1 MQGLHMAQPIGQV
14 YAIVV
19 EAIKE
24 RIASGDLLIG
34 QRLPS
39 IQQLAQEFGVSTG
52 SVREAARVLEAQGML
67 RIAHG
72 RGMFVTADANMRRD
86 PYEHFQHV
94 GTGPFLAVFEARR
107 VLEPELA
114 VFAAERAT
122 AADIAA
128 VQDLAATMEQ
138 MAKASEPLIE
148 KDVQFHR
155 QIALAAKNPILA
167 RMMDGINDLLVE
179 GRMLTA
185 QQPESIQRAMRY
197 HTLIAG
203 AIADHNPVQARLL
216 MLAHVND
223 AIDIAIRLTT
233 RDRRQPGVRKDAL
246 TAWRGRDR
254 GEIVAEPERGEV
266 V

>member
-1 MQGLHMAQPIGQV
+1 MRALHMAQPIGQV
-14 YAIVV
+14 YTVVV

-24 RIASGDLLIG
+24 RIASGELLIG

-72 RGMFVTADANMRRD
+72 RGMFVTADASMRRD

-94 GTGPFLAVFEARR
+94 GTGPSLAVFEARR

-122 AADIAA
+122 AADVAA
-128 VQDLAATMEQ
+128 IRDLAATMEQ
-138 MAKASEPLIE
+138 TAEAGGPFIE
-148 KDVQFHR
+148 QDVQFHR
-155 QIALAAKNPILA
+155 QVALAAKNPILA
-167 RMMDGINDLLVE
+167 RMMDGINDLLIE
-179 GRMLTA
+179 GRMLTVR
-185 QQPESIQRAMRY
+185 QPESIQRAMRY

-203 AIADHNPVQARLL
+203 AIADHNPIQARLL

-233 RDRRQPGVRKDAL
+233 QDRRQPGGREDAL

-254 GEIVAEPERGEV
+254 REIVTEPERGEV

>member
-1 MQGLHMAQPIGQV
+1 MAYLTRQV
-14 YAIVV
+14 YTAVV

-39 IQQLAQEFGVSTG
+39 IQQLAQECGVSTG
-52 SVREAARVLEAQGML
+52 SVREAARVLEAQGII

-72 RGMFVTADANMRRD
+72 RGMFVTTDADTRRD

-128 VQDLAATMEQ
+128 IHDLAAAMEQ
-138 MAKASEPLIE
+138 AVEAGEPVIE

-179 GRMLTA
+179 GRKLTA
-185 QQPESIQRAMRY
+185 QQPESIQRATRY
-197 HTLIAG
+197 HTLIAD
-203 AIADHNPVQARLL
+203 AVADHNPLQARLL

-233 RDRRQPGVRKDAL
+233 HDRRQSGTRTEAL
-246 TAWRGRDR
+246 TAWRGQDR
-254 GEIVAEPERGEV
+254 RAVAMEPKRGEV

>member
-1 MQGLHMAQPIGQV
+1 MAQLTEQV

-39 IQQLAQEFGVSTG
+39 IQQLAQGLGVSTG
-52 SVREAARVLEAQGML
+52 SVREAARVLEAQGMI

-72 RGMFVTADANMRRD
+72 RGMFVTADADLRPD

-94 GTGPFLAVFEARR
+94 GTGPLLAVFEARR

-114 VFAAERAT
+114 ALAAERAT
-122 AADIAA
+122 AADIGI
-128 VQDLAATMEQ
+128 VQDLAATMER
-138 MAKASEPLIE
+138 MAAAGEPLIGQ
-148 KDVQFHR
+148 DVQFHR

-179 GRMLTA
+179 GRRLTSG
-185 QQPESIQRAMRY
+185 QPESIQRAMRY

-233 RDRRQPGVRKDAL
+233 GGDRQVGTRQEVRAV
-246 TAWRGRDR
+246 WRGRGHRDIAT
-254 GEIVAEPERGEV
+254 ELVLGEV

>member
-1 MQGLHMAQPIGQV
+1 MAQLSGQV

-39 IQQLAQEFGVSTG
+39 IQQLALECGVSTG
-52 SVREAARVLEAQGML
+52 SVREAARVLEVQGVI

-72 RGMFVTADANMRRD
+72 RGMFVTAGADMRRD

-114 VFAAERAT
+114 TLAAERAT
-122 AADIAA
+122 AADIETI
-128 VQDLAATMEQ
+128 QDLAATMEQ
-138 MAKASEPLIE
+138 MAEAGEPLIE

-155 QIALAAKNPILA
+155 QIAIAAKNPLLA

-197 HTLIAG
+197 HMLIAG
-203 AIADHNPVQARLL
+203 AIADHNPLQARLL

-223 AIDIAIRLTT
+223 AIDIAVRLTT
-233 RDRRQPGVRKDAL
+233 QDRRQLGARKEAL
-246 TAWRGRDR
+246 IAWRGRDR
-254 GEIVAEPERGEV
+254 RDIVTDTERGEV